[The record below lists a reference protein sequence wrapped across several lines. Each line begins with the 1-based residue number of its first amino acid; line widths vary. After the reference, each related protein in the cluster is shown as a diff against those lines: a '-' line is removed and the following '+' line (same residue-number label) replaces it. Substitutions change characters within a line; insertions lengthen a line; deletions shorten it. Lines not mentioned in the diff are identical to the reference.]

1 MTMGACLNMAPGL
14 FGAAILDVPFLDPL
28 TTMHDPHGLLTV
40 KERSE
45 WGDPVTDQA
54 SRDS

>member
-1 MTMGACLNMAPGL
+1 MGACLNMAPGL